1 MYRHFPV
8 NTKKYFDM
16 LGEINVSRLIS
27 AIIVLME
34 LLKTSEDKF
43 QLTEIE
49 TERISAAENA
59 IY

>member
-1 MYRHFPV
+1 M
-8 NTKKYFDM
+8 YFDM

-43 QLTEIE
+43 QLTETE
-49 TERISAAENA
+49 AERISAAENT